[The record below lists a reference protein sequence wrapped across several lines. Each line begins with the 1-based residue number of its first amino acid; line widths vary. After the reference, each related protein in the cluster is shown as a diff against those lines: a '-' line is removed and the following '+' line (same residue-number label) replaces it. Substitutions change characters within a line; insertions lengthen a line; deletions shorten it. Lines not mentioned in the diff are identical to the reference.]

1 MTVDL
6 GRDAL
11 FVTLAG
17 SQAHGTARVGSDVD
31 LRGVF
36 IAPLELRLSLFR
48 TLDQIEAPI
57 EGQLGEEVNMRLRRH
72 PTAALGMDLKT
83 ESVLFDIAKFLSLCA
98 AANPN
103 ALEILFADERDWMY
117 ETPAWRRLH
126 MERHRFLSMKV
137 RQTYLGYA
145 MAQLKRIGT
154 HRSWL
159 LNPPAQKPRRSDFG
173 LPEASTLSRDDQD
186 RIERNIG
193 DRLRTYSIDSIEMP
207 PTTRI
212 EVKERLRLLHQD
224 LLQTAEASLQ
234 ERLRSVA
241 VSSLRLPREVEA
253 TLEAE
258 RRYRSAMK
266 HWSAFQTW
274 KASRNPARAELE
286 RRHGYDTKHAM
297 HLIRLMRSG
306 LEILQTGELRVRRGD
321 AEDLNAVR
329 DGALSFEALLE
340 AASRLQSEIEET
352 AHRTALPAD
361 VDEAFVDG
369 LLLELVRG
377 AR

>member
-1 MTVDL
+1 
-6 GRDAL
+6 
-11 FVTLAG
+11 
-17 SQAHGTARVGSDVD
+17 
-31 LRGVF
+31 
-36 IAPLELRLSLFR
+36 
-48 TLDQIEAPI
+48 
-57 EGQLGEEVNMRLRRH
+57 
-72 PTAALGMDLKT
+72 
-83 ESVLFDIAKFLSLCA
+83 
-98 AANPN
+98 
-103 ALEILFADERDWMY
+103 
-117 ETPAWRRLH
+117 
-126 MERHRFLSMKV
+126 
-137 RQTYLGYA
+137 
-145 MAQLKRIGT
+145 
-154 HRSWL
+154 
-159 LNPPAQKPRRSDFG
+159 
-173 LPEASTLSRDDQD
+173 
-186 RIERNIG
+186 
-193 DRLRTYSIDSIEMP
+193 
-207 PTTRI
+207 
-212 EVKERLRLLHQD
+212 
-224 LLQTAEASLQ
+224 
-234 ERLRSVA
+234 
-241 VSSLRLPREVEA
+241 
-253 TLEAE
+253 
-258 RRYRSAMK
+258 MK